1 MNHIIIDGNNLIG
14 KINSL
19 HRLQKKNKQQSR
31 IKLAFLIDNYFQG
44 KNIKVTIHFDGYEQQ
59 AIKLNKC
66 KIIYSQNRIADD
78 KIKQQIETSSNAK
91 KIIVVTSD
99 NNLREYARVCS
110 CSLQKSEEFANELK
124 KNNIDDEAER
134 VNKMSNDIEEFKKI
148 FGVSK
153 N

>member
-1 MNHIIIDGNNLIG
+1 MKHIIIDGNNLIG

-19 HRLQKKNKQQSR
+19 HRLQKKDKQQSR

-59 AIKLNKC
+59 PIKLNNC

-78 KIKQQIETSSNAK
+78 RIKQQIETSSNAK
-91 KIIVVTSD
+91 NIIVVTSD

-124 KNNIDDEAER
+124 ENNIDDEADR

>member
-1 MNHIIIDGNNLIG
+1 MKHIIIDGNNLIG

-19 HRLQKKNKQQSR
+19 HRLQNKDKQQSR

-59 AIKLNKC
+59 PIKLNNC

-78 KIKQQIETSSNAK
+78 RIKQQIETSSNAK
-91 KIIVVTSD
+91 NIIVVTSD

-124 KNNIDDEAER
+124 ENNIDDEAER

>member
-1 MNHIIIDGNNLIG
+1 MKHIIIDGNNLIG

-19 HRLQKKNKQQSR
+19 HRLQNKDKQQSR

-59 AIKLNKC
+59 PIKLNNC

-78 KIKQQIETSSNAK
+78 RIKQQIETSSNAK
-91 KIIVVTSD
+91 NIIVVTSD
-99 NNLREYARVCS
+99 NNLREYARVCW

-124 KNNIDDEAER
+124 ENNIDDEADR